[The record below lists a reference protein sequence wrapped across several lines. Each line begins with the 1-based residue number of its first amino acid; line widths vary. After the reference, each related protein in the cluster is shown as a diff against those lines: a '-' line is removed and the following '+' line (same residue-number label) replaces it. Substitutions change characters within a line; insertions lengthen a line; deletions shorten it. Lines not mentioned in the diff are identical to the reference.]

1 MEQLEGIAEYLSVH
15 PSSRIRRIYADCR
28 ISSRFFEDEKV
39 ISLLSGLRSAGKEVF
54 PAMPHVFRKNDRIRL
69 AEDAKQFIHF
79 PLDGMLLR
87 SCEEV
92 SILLNSRFDKTI
104 ILDHNLYMFNRY
116 AKKFWARHG
125 ITEFTAPAE
134 LSCKELSELGLA
146 SAELIVYGYIPVM
159 ISAQCISS
167 AAGSCRKKS
176 GLTFIEDRFRNR
188 FPVKNNCSSC
198 YNVIYNTLPVYLGN
212 QQESLRQIA
221 PEKLRIQFSVESRKQ
236 VGEILPLFEGNDG
249 GSPVCIE
256 APFSFT
262 QGHFKRGII

>member
-1 MEQLEGIAEYLSVH
+1 
-15 PSSRIRRIYADCR
+15 
-28 ISSRFFEDEKV
+28 
-39 ISLLSGLRSAGKEVF
+39 
-54 PAMPHVFRKNDRIRL
+54 
-69 AEDAKQFIHF
+69 
-79 PLDGMLLR
+79 
-87 SCEEV
+87 
-92 SILLNSRFDKTI
+92 
-104 ILDHNLYMFNRY
+104 
-116 AKKFWARHG
+116 
-125 ITEFTAPAE
+125 
-134 LSCKELSELGLA
+134 
-146 SAELIVYGYIPVM
+146 M

-236 VGEILPLFEGNDG
+236 VGEILSLFEENDG
-249 GSPVCIE
+249 GSPVCTE